1 MLKKISD
8 WLYRVSSG
16 RLAILST
23 VIMLLFLMLVMPG
36 ESAKA
41 AVYSAQAGTPD
52 TTAIYSVDKLLGMA
66 QAYGARGRQAYIQ
79 ARFTFDLAFPLV
91 YGFFL
96 AVCTGW
102 MLKRL
107 LPPGSGWRRLNLLPL
122 GALLFDLLENTCAVI
137 VMAAYPAVPSL
148 AAYLAVIFTPL
159 KWLFVT
165 ASFGLLALAGMG
177 AILHT
182 RRKPG
187 TR

>member
-1 MLKKISD
+1 MLRKISD
-8 WLYRVSSG
+8 CLYRVSSG

-36 ESAKA
+36 ETAKA
-41 AVYSAQAGTPD
+41 AVYSAQTGTPD
-52 TTAIYSVDKLLGMA
+52 TTAIYSVDRLLGLA
-66 QAYGARGRQAYIQ
+66 AAYGAQGRQAYIH

-96 AVCTGW
+96 SICTSW

-107 LPPGSGWRRLNLLPL
+107 LSLNGRWRHLNLLPL
-122 GALLFDLLENTCAVI
+122 GAVLFDLLENICAVI
-137 VMAAYPAVPSL
+137 VMAAYPAVPSI
-148 AAYLAVIFTPL
+148 AAYLAVVFTPV
-159 KWLFVT
+159 KWLFVG
-165 ASFGLLALAGMG
+165 ASFGLLAAASVG
-177 AILHT
+177 AILHS